1 MPRGPALAR
10 SRRRHASGE
19 PRQTIYAT
27 IVAKTGLIDRISMET
42 MAIIGTG
49 ISGLGCAHF
58 LHGRY
63 RLTLYEKSDYVG
75 GHSNTVAIDDERGPV
90 SIDTGF
96 MTYNEVTYPNL
107 SRLFRELGVA
117 SRPSSMSFS
126 VQHLPGKLEFC
137 GSSLNHLFGQRRN
150 LFKPQF
156 WRMLLQIDR
165 FNREAAAALES
176 SRHQA
181 LSLGEYV
188 RERDYGE
195 QFLNYYLLPM
205 SCAVW
210 SSPPD
215 RMLQFPAMTL
225 LRFFHNHGFLGLH
238 TQHPWRTV
246 RGGARTYVD
255 KLIAPFRDRICLKRG
270 AVAVRRGPDAVQVT
284 DESGHTSRYDHAILA
299 CHADQALKLLQDAD
313 GEERAVLGQFR
324 YQPNTALLHTDAR
337 VMPRTARCWSSWN
350 YRVNHDQDGRV
361 APSTIYWINRLQ
373 GIDAQRDYFISINGD
388 EALQPHNVL
397 KRIHYEHPLFDDG
410 AIRAQRQLPRLN
422 ERRTGVY
429 LCGSYFRYGFHEDA
443 FSSALQLSRLLGER
457 VWA

>member
-1 MPRGPALAR
+1 
-10 SRRRHASGE
+10 
-19 PRQTIYAT
+19 
-27 IVAKTGLIDRISMET
+27 MET
-42 MAIIGTG
+42 IAIIGTG

-58 LHGRY
+58 LRHRY
-63 RLTLYEKSDYVG
+63 QLTLYEKGDYVG
-75 GHSNTVAIDDERGPV
+75 GHSHTVSVADERGPV

-107 SRLFRELGVA
+107 SRLFRQLGVA
-117 SRPSSMSFS
+117 SRASSMSFS

-156 WRMLLQIDR
+156 WKMLLQINR
-165 FNREAAAALES
+165 FNQEAAAAIES
-176 SRHQA
+176 PDQRA

-188 RERDYGE
+188 SQRNYGD

-246 RGGARTYVD
+246 LGGARAYVD
-255 KLIAPFRDRICLKRG
+255 KLIAPFRDRIYLKRG
-270 AVAVRRGPDAVQVT
+270 AVAVRRDAGQVQVT
-284 DESGHTSRYDHAILA
+284 DETGHTARYDHAVLA
-299 CHADQALKLLQDAD
+299 CHADQALRMLSDAD
-313 GEERAVLGQFR
+313 EEEQAVLGQFK
-324 YQPNTALLHTDAR
+324 YQPNTALLHTDTQ

-350 YRVNHDQDGRV
+350 YRVNYDADGRM

-373 GIDAQRDYFISINGD
+373 GIDAPRDYFVSING
-388 EALQPHNVL
+388 EEMLQPRSVVQ
-397 KRIHYEHPLFDDG
+397 RIPFEHPLFDDG
-410 AIRAQRQLPRLN
+410 AIRAQQRLPGLN
-422 ERRTGVY
+422 QRRSGVY

-443 FSSALQLSRLLGER
+443 FSSALQLSRLLVEDA
-457 VWA
+457 WA

>member
-1 MPRGPALAR
+1 
-10 SRRRHASGE
+10 
-19 PRQTIYAT
+19 
-27 IVAKTGLIDRISMET
+27 MET
-42 MAIIGTG
+42 IAIIGTG
-49 ISGLGCAHF
+49 VAGLGCAHF
-58 LHGRY
+58 LQHRY
-63 RLTLYEKSDYVG
+63 RLTLYEKGDYVG
-75 GHSNTVAIDDERGPV
+75 GHANTLSVEDERGPV
-90 SIDTGF
+90 PIDTGF

-117 SRPSSMSFS
+117 SRSSSMSFS

-150 LFKPQF
+150 LFKPEF
-156 WRMLLQIDR
+156 WKMLLQINR
-165 FNREAAAALES
+165 FNQEAAAAIES
-176 SRHQA
+176 SGDQA

-188 RERDYGE
+188 RERNYGD

-215 RMLQFPAMTL
+215 RMLQFPAITL

-246 RGGARTYVD
+246 QGGARTYVD
-255 KLIAPFRDRICLKRG
+255 KLIAPFRDRIYLGRG
-270 AVAVRRGPDAVQVT
+270 AVGVRRAPDGVQVS
-284 DESGHTSRYDHAILA
+284 DESGHTAHYDHAILA
-299 CHADQALKLLQDAD
+299 CHADQALQVLVDAD
-313 GEERAVLGQFR
+313 DEERAALGQFK
-324 YQPNTALLHTDAR
+324 YQPNTALLHTDAQ

-350 YRVNHDQDGRV
+350 YRVNYDDVGRV

-373 GIDAQRDYFISINGD
+373 GIDTQRNYFVSING
-388 EALQPHNVL
+388 EETLRPQSVL

-410 AIRAQRQLPRLN
+410 AIRAQQQLPGLN

-443 FSSALQLSRLLGER
+443 FSSALQLSRLFVEDA
-457 VWA
+457 WA